1 MNSSL
6 FSNNSSDEE
15 WTPDME
21 RQIRKINKIRKTTN
35 KNIRKR
41 KLSKSDQKNR
51 NPNRN
56 QNKNQN
62 KYQNKHKNTKSPN
75 KTSPN
80 SIVSKPNIS
89 KFGIHN
95 PKNPQPIIPNP
106 NIPKKTR
113 YRKKNIPKAFREQV
127 WKRYNGDI
135 YEANCYV
142 EWCHN
147 SINTFNFHVGHDIP
161 ESKGGEMSIENLR
174 PICSNCNLS
183 MGNRFTIREWEKKG
197 NPLNRHYWSIMM
209 VRLLLLCFVGYLVIK
224 EVTIS

>member
-1 MNSSL
+1 
-6 FSNNSSDEE
+6 NNTSDEE

-35 KNIRKR
+35 KTIRKR
-41 KLSKSDQKNR
+41 KLSKSDQKNKNR

-62 KYQNKHKNTKSPN
+62 KHKNTKSPN
-75 KTSPN
+75 KTPPN

-89 KFGIHN
+89 KLGIHN
-95 PKNPQPIIPNP
+95 PKIPNP

-197 NPLNRHYWSIMM
+197 NPLNRHYWSIMI
-209 VRLLLLCFVGYLVIK
+209 VRLLLLCFVGYLIIK
-224 EVTIS
+224 EITITR

>member
-1 MNSSL
+1 MNNSL
-6 FSNNSSDEE
+6 FSNNTSDDE

-21 RQIRKINKIRKTTN
+21 RQISKINKIRKITN

-41 KLSKSDQKNR
+41 KLSKSDQKNKNR

-62 KYQNKHKNTKSPN
+62 QPKHKNTKSPN
-75 KTSPN
+75 KTPPN
-80 SIVSKPNIS
+80 SIVSKPNI
-89 KFGIHN
+89 
-95 PKNPQPIIPNP
+95 PKPKIPTP

-147 SINTFNFHVGHDIP
+147 STNTFNFHVGHDIP

-197 NPLNRHYWSIMM
+197 NPYNRHYWSIMI
-209 VRLLLLCFVGYLVIK
+209 VRLLLLCFVGYLIIK
-224 EVTIS
+224 EITISR

>member
-1 MNSSL
+1 MNNSL
-6 FSNNSSDEE
+6 FSNNTSDEE

-35 KNIRKR
+35 KTIRKR
-41 KLSKSDQKNR
+41 KLSKSDQKNKNR

-62 KYQNKHKNTKSPN
+62 KHKNTKSPN
-75 KTSPN
+75 KTPPN

-89 KFGIHN
+89 KLGIHN
-95 PKNPQPIIPNP
+95 PKIPNP

-147 SINTFNFHVGHDIP
+147 STNTFNFHVGHDIP

-197 NPLNRHYWSIMM
+197 NPYNRHYWSIMI
-209 VRLLLLCFVGYLVIK
+209 VRLLLLCFVGYLIIK
-224 EVTIS
+224 EITISR